1 MRDRVEGV
9 LERVRRHLGVDGGDV
24 QVVDINDG
32 VVTLR
37 LTGGC
42 TRCPMSQM
50 ALMSGLEHALTEG
63 VEGVRKVV
71 LLRK

>member
-1 MRDRVEGV
+1 MRESVEGV

-24 QVVDINDG
+24 QVVDITDG
-32 VVTLR
+32 VVTIKL
-37 LTGGC
+37 LGGC

-50 ALMSGLEHALTEG
+50 ALLHGLEQTLVEK
-63 VEGVRKVV
+63 VEGVKKVV